1 MFSKLALRN
10 VLRSLKDY
18 SVYFIT
24 ITFGVCIFY
33 IFNSM
38 ESQTVM
44 SFLGGKASAYV
55 TAFLGIIDVIS
66 VFVSV
71 VLAFLI
77 LYANPFLIRRRK
89 KELGTYLLL
98 GLPQGRVAGLLFLET
113 LLIGLLA
120 LGVGLALGLFL
131 SQFISIFTA
140 GLFSITMQ
148 EFYFVFSA
156 RALGKT
162 FLYFGVIFLVV
173 MAFNSLSVSRCKLIT
188 LLQADRTNQD
198 LKLKSIPASV
208 CMFAAGIAPGDC
220 LRNASDSGDAQV

>member
-1 MFSKLALRN
+1 
-10 VLRSLKDY
+10 
-18 SVYFIT
+18 
-24 ITFGVCIFY
+24 
-33 IFNSM
+33 M

-77 LYANPFLIRRRK
+77 LYANTFLIRRRK

-120 LGVGLALGLFL
+120 LGDVYKRQTPYRPSRPRCRRHPSGL
-131 SQFISIFTA
+131 Q
-140 GLFSITMQ
+140 
-148 EFYFVFSA
+148 
-156 RALGKT
+156 
-162 FLYFGVIFLVV
+162 
-173 MAFNSLSVSRCKLIT
+173 
-188 LLQADRTNQD
+188 
-198 LKLKSIPASV
+198 
-208 CMFAAGIAPGDC
+208 
-220 LRNASDSGDAQV
+220 